1 MVGFIKKDGKEKI
14 DFRKYKQKDNE
25 FLAQLQKFLD
35 ITDNIPNEELR
46 LEVVYQ
52 MLKCDEI
59 LTKIAER
66 ILEQEV

>member
-25 FLAQLQKFLD
+25 YLAQLQKFLD